1 MKVLDIQTKVL
12 KLDKTEFLL
21 NKTFLS
27 SAHDYWEQR
36 EKILLS
42 WISRIRS
49 EHEVNGDLAVFRVLQ
64 MRQSFNAGTGHTD
77 ESILNTGSPWQQNF
91 DDDEHIDDADV

>member
-1 MKVLDIQTKVL
+1 
-12 KLDKTEFLL
+12 
-21 NKTFLS
+21 
-27 SAHDYWEQR
+27 
-36 EKILLS
+36 
-42 WISRIRS
+42 
-49 EHEVNGDLAVFRVLQ
+49 